1 MQKTTSRVFLLDK
14 EAESARRYCKDM
26 VIFSNKEW

>member
-1 MQKTTSRVFLLDK
+1 MQETTGRGFLLDK

-26 VIFSNKEW
+26 VIFSKKE

>member
-1 MQKTTSRVFLLDK
+1 MQETSGQGFLLDK

-26 VIFSNKEW
+26 VIFSKKEW

>member
-1 MQKTTSRVFLLDK
+1 MQETTGRVFLLDK

-26 VIFSNKEW
+26 VIFFK